1 MSQDSGESSDK
12 RVENGDPSGRRCGR
26 PPEIDAAESL
36 KQFVLELEDYVSA
49 SQVQKRVS
57 ISSTAI
63 SGLIENIKT
72 AVGQAYQE
80 GLPQHDLARIALEE
94 EDKDLREKHG
104 LPLLDEGATAIWSCN
119 KEFARGQP
127 ISHRVGTNEKTKV
140 IVKLATKG
148 GGPPARE
155 PIVSEAERNA
165 MAAFYF
171 KRQEQLKELAKAD
184 EDDYLN
190 SSWADPKGMKKSLQ
204 GLDGGVKAP
213 GLRFG

>member
-1 MSQDSGESSDK
+1 MTQDSGESSE
-12 RVENGDPSGRRCGR
+12 RVENGDPSGQRCGR

-36 KQFVLELEDYVSA
+36 KQTVLELEDYVSA
-49 SQVQKRVS
+49 SQVQKRVP
-57 ISSTAI
+57 ITSSAI
-63 SGLIENIKT
+63 SELIGNIKKS
-72 AVGQAYQE
+72 VGQAYQD
-80 GLPQHDLARIALEE
+80 GLPQNDLARIALEE
-94 EDKDLREKHG
+94 EDENLRVKHG
-104 LPLLDEGATAIWSCN
+104 VPLLDEETTSIWSCS
-119 KEFARGQP
+119 KEFLRGQP

-140 IVKLATKG
+140 VVKLTTKG
-148 GGPPARE
+148 SAPPARE

-184 EDDYLN
+184 EDDYMN
-190 SSWADPKGMKKSLQ
+190 SAWADPKGMKKSLQ